1 MATPRIPLPSEALAA
16 FCRRH
21 GLRSLSFFGSVLRDD
36 FSDASDVDVLIEFE
50 PGRTVGYL
58 RFAGLEDELT
68 QLLGR
73 NVDLKTP
80 AMLSPYFR
88 DEVLREASPAYDAA

>member
-1 MATPRIPLPSEALAA
+1 MAGPRIPLPHEALAA

-21 GLRSLSFFGSVLRDD
+21 GIRSLSLFGSVLRDD
-36 FSDASDVDVLIEFE
+36 FTETSDVDVLIEFE
-50 PGRTVGYL
+50 SGRTVGYL
-58 RFAGLEDELT
+58 RFASLEDELS
-68 QLLGR
+68 QILGR
-73 NVDLKTP
+73 KVDLKTA

>member
-1 MATPRIPLPSEALAA
+1 MATPRIPLPHDALAE

-36 FSDASDVDVLIEFE
+36 FTDESDVDVLIEFE
-50 PGRTVGYL
+50 PGHTVGYIG
-58 RFAGLEDELT
+58 FAGLEQELSE
-68 QLLGR
+68 LLGR
-73 NVDLKTP
+73 KVDLNTP

-88 DEVLREASPAYDAA
+88 DEVLSEASPAYDAA

>member
-1 MATPRIPLPSEALAA
+1 M
-16 FCRRH
+16 
-21 GLRSLSFFGSVLRDD
+21 LRDD
-36 FSDASDVDVLIEFE
+36 FTETSDVDVLIEFE

-58 RFAGLEDELT
+58 RFAGLEDELSRI
-68 QLLGR
+68 LGR
-73 NVDLKTP
+73 KVDLKTP